1 MKRDSF
7 GSSFGVLV
15 ALIGSAVGLG
25 NLWRFPYLMGENGGA
40 AFIIVYLCFA
50 LVICLPIMICEFVVG
65 RRSQSNAFGAFKFL
79 APGTKWKNVGLLNV
93 LASAVVLSFYSVV
106 GGWSIKYL
114 VLAFG
119 QKFTMSGGEASE
131 AIFNSFV
138 GKTYESIMY
147 TLFFLLSTGAILVAG
162 VKKGIEKF
170 AKVMMPLLFVLMI
183 VISVK
188 SMTLPGA
195 SEGIKYLFKPDFS
208 KFTASSAMAAMGQ
221 AFFSLSLG
229 CGTVLTYASYVSK
242 KENIVR
248 CTSLTALFDALF
260 SLIAGCAIIP
270 AVFAFGISPGQGP
283 GLVFVTLP
291 AIFAELPA
299 GAFIGI
305 LFFISLF
312 LAAIT
317 SSVSLLEV
325 VIAFLM
331 EERKMKRKAAVDL
344 SMAIFAVLAILCS
357 LSDKLFNLFDF
368 VSSNILMTLGAL
380 FVVIFV
386 GQKMSKIDFEDEI
399 SNGGQIVLKRGFL
412 RFLYFIIR
420 FVAPIIVVGIL
431 LAGLI

>member
-119 QKFTMSGGEASE
+119 QKFSMSGGEASE

-138 GKTYESIMY
+138 GNTYESIMY

-183 VISVK
+183 VISIK

-195 SEGIKYLFKPDFS
+195 SEGIKYLFRPDFS
-208 KFTASSAMAAMGQ
+208 KFTPSSAMAAMGQ

-242 KENIVR
+242 KENIVK
-248 CTSLTALFDALF
+248 CTSLTALFDTLF

-291 AIFAELPA
+291 AIFAALPA

-399 SNGGQIVLKRGFL
+399 SNSGQIVLKRGFL

-420 FVAPIIVVGIL
+420 YVAPIIVVGIL

>member
-25 NLWRFPYLMGENGGA
+25 NIWRFPYLMGENGGA
-40 AFIIVYLCFA
+40 AFIIVYLFFA

-114 VLAFG
+114 VLAVG
-119 QKFTMSGGEASE
+119 QKFSMSGGEASE

-138 GKTYESIMY
+138 GNTYESIMY

-183 VISVK
+183 VISIK

-195 SEGIKYLFKPDFS
+195 SEGIKYLFRPDFS
-208 KFTASSAMAAMGQ
+208 KFTPSSAMAAMGQ

-242 KENIVR
+242 KENIVK
-248 CTSLTALFDALF
+248 CTSLTALFDTLF

-291 AIFAELPA
+291 AIFAALPA

-399 SNGGQIVLKRGFL
+399 SNSGQIVLKRGFL

-420 FVAPIIVVGIL
+420 YVAPIIVVGIL